1 MRETSEG
8 DLKAPG
14 EDEDNKTEE
23 TVVHTE
29 GNTRMVVHN
38 AKAKDSAADD
48 DDDET
53 LAGPDVMKK
62 LEDVPT
68 ETIDDDTEDLMADNI
83 VDMATAVAM
92 EMEDKRRNE
101 EWEKMKTEQ
110 KKQELER
117 IQSEADA
124 LA

>member
-1 MRETSEG
+1 
-8 DLKAPG
+8 
-14 EDEDNKTEE
+14 
-23 TVVHTE
+23 
-29 GNTRMVVHN
+29 MVVHN
-38 AKAKDSAADD
+38 AKAKDSADDDD

-68 ETIDDDTEDLMADNI
+68 ENIDDDPEDLMEDNI

-101 EWEKMKTEQ
+101 EWEKIKTEQ

-124 LA
+124 LAREAERSELS